1 MSLEKENK
9 RLREQLE
16 EANKLAATLA
26 LLLDEAYN
34 ELGVDSGKEVGKPM
48 PEEFEAFCVDCT
60 REEYPEVKEILESQ
74 GYELKYVEWVQ
85 GEDCVA
91 TNKQGY
97 YMTYSMR
104 DNQDYEPVYTLP
116 QLREKYGLTT

>member
-34 ELGVDSGKEVGKPM
+34 ELGVDSGKEVGKPK
-48 PEEFEAFCVDCT
+48 FEAFYVECT
-60 REEYPEVKEILESQ
+60 KEEYPEVKAILNAKGHLCYDDDWSH
-74 GYELKYVEWVQ
+74 
-85 GEDCVA
+85 GEDCISVEDGEYFA
-91 TNKQGY
+91 FW
-97 YMTYSMR
+97 MR
-104 DNQDYEPVYTLP
+104 KRNPFRETFNLF
-116 QLREKYGLTT
+116 QLRQKYGLTT

>member
-34 ELGVDSGKEVGKPM
+34 ELDVDSGKEVGRPK
-48 PEEFEAFCVDCT
+48 FEAFYVDCT
-60 REEYPEVKEILESQ
+60 QEQYPEVQKILEAQ
-74 GYELKYVEWVQ
+74 GHELYGADIDINDYVK
-85 GEDCVA
+85 C
-91 TNKQGY
+91 TNNGRY
-97 YMTYSMR
+97 FASELR
-104 DNQDYEPVYTLP
+104 HSGIPSYTLSE
-116 QLREKYGLTT
+116 LREKYGLTT